1 MVAMVVLSIML
12 IGLATMLG
20 YVTRT
25 WLNAMGSVDNF
36 TKARLMLSLQDRD
49 IQMMVLR
56 PDMAAFVNNSNAAIP
71 ACAFYTRV
79 QGNEGTTT
87 ADARNLSLVQ
97 YYLNLTNSTSP
108 NIPAYTLVRR
118 AYGLGFPPNSTPTW
132 STTWNTIVP
141 PWYTSLGNTNTLSQL
156 GNVSSSTQS
165 ENLITGVIAY
175 QWQFV
180 DGTGTILSPPY
191 IPTGATTNSTYPFH
205 YNFTTPTTNANPRI
219 LVISMVVLSGSAYSL
234 ATKVGCLTNVVA
246 DFPTNLPVAGT
257 NQTYSQYWNSIF
269 NSSTNFGATLPE
281 PVRHGIQVFERHIP
295 LPVMNPT
302 F

>member
-87 ADARNLSLVQ
+87 ADARNLS
-97 YYLNLTNSTSP
+97 P
-108 NIPAYTLVRR
+108 
-118 AYGLGFPPNSTPTW
+118 
-132 STTWNTIVP
+132 
-141 PWYTSLGNTNTLSQL
+141 
-156 GNVSSSTQS
+156 
-165 ENLITGVIAY
+165 
-175 QWQFV
+175 
-180 DGTGTILSPPY
+180 
-191 IPTGATTNSTYPFH
+191 
-205 YNFTTPTTNANPRI
+205 
-219 LVISMVVLSGSAYSL
+219 
-234 ATKVGCLTNVVA
+234 
-246 DFPTNLPVAGT
+246 
-257 NQTYSQYWNSIF
+257 
-269 NSSTNFGATLPE
+269 
-281 PVRHGIQVFERHIP
+281 
-295 LPVMNPT
+295 
-302 F
+302 